1 MADEK
6 KKRRGRRA
14 YLEDFHRNVAGEY
27 IYTGQTHA
35 WKAPRGKTLR
45 KLWLCADR
53 RPLAR
58 RWPPD
63 AFRTAGME
71 RRVWALI
78 PVCAHAYLLRRAGMA
93 FVQADRWGR
102 PGAGTMSG
110 KPASPALPAAGIVT
124 GILAFTSIVTEIAN
138 IFAPNFAG
146 TLPFALGL
154 IGLDVLAG
162 ATSVVLSRT
171 VKGLEW
177 A

>member
-1 MADEK
+1 MADGK

-14 YLEDFHRNVAGEY
+14 YLEDFHQNVAGEY

-35 WKAPRGKTLR
+35 WKAPRGKTLL
-45 KLWLCADR
+45 KLWLCAIAAIGAAVAAGCV
-53 RPLAR
+53 PN
-58 RWPPD
+58 
-63 AFRTAGME
+63 TGME

-78 PVCAHAYLLRRAGMA
+78 PYVLMLISSGVQGWLLYKLTDGGNPVRDY
-93 FVQADRWGR
+93 VW
-102 PGAGTMSG
+102 
-110 KPASPALPAAGIVT
+110 KASVPRLPAVGIVT
-124 GILAFTSIVTEIAN
+124 CILALASIMTEIAN

-146 TLPFALGL
+146 TLHFALGL

>member
-14 YLEDFHRNVAGEY
+14 YLEDFHQNVAGEY

-45 KLWLCADR
+45 KLWLCAIAAIGAAVAAGCV
-53 RPLAR
+53 PN
-58 RWPPD
+58 
-63 AFRTAGME
+63 TGME

-78 PVCAHAYLLRRAGMA
+78 PYVLMLISSGVQGWLLYKLTDGGDPVRDY
-93 FVQADRWGR
+93 VW
-102 PGAGTMSG
+102 
-110 KPASPALPAAGIVT
+110 KASVPRLPAAGIVT
-124 GILAFTSIVTEIAN
+124 GILALASIVTEIAN
-138 IFAPNFAG
+138 IFAPNFAE

>member
-14 YLEDFHRNVAGEY
+14 YLEDFHQNVAGEY

-35 WKAPRGKTLR
+35 WKAPRGKTLL
-45 KLWLCADR
+45 KLWLCAIAAIGAAVAAGCV
-53 RPLAR
+53 PN
-58 RWPPD
+58 
-63 AFRTAGME
+63 TGME

-78 PVCAHAYLLRRAGMA
+78 PYVLMLISSGVQGWLLYKLTDGGDPVRDY
-93 FVQADRWGR
+93 VW
-102 PGAGTMSG
+102 
-110 KPASPALPAAGIVT
+110 KASVPRLPAAGIVT

-154 IGLDVLAG
+154 TGLDVLAG

>member
-14 YLEDFHRNVAGEY
+14 YLEDFHQNVAGEY

-45 KLWLCADR
+45 KLWLCAIAAIGAAVAAGCV
-53 RPLAR
+53 PN
-58 RWPPD
+58 
-63 AFRTAGME
+63 TGME

-78 PVCAHAYLLRRAGMA
+78 PYVLMLISSGVQGWLLYKLTDGGDPVRDY
-93 FVQADRWGR
+93 VW
-102 PGAGTMSG
+102 
-110 KPASPALPAAGIVT
+110 KASVPRLPAVGIVT
-124 GILAFTSIVTEIAN
+124 GILALASIVMEIVN

-154 IGLDVLAG
+154 IGLEVLAG

>member
-1 MADEK
+1 MADGK

-14 YLEDFHRNVAGEY
+14 YLEDFHQNVAGEY
-27 IYTGQTHA
+27 IYTGRTHA

-45 KLWLCADR
+45 KLWLCAIAAIGAAVAAGCV
-53 RPLAR
+53 PN
-58 RWPPD
+58 
-63 AFRTAGME
+63 TGME

-78 PVCAHAYLLRRAGMA
+78 PYVLMLISSGVQGWLLYKLTDGGDPVRDY
-93 FVQADRWGR
+93 VW
-102 PGAGTMSG
+102 
-110 KPASPALPAAGIVT
+110 KASVPRLPAAGIVT
-124 GILAFTSIVTEIAN
+124 GILALASIVTEIAN

-154 IGLDVLAG
+154 TGLDVLAG

>member
-14 YLEDFHRNVAGEY
+14 YLEDFHQNVAGEY

-45 KLWLCADR
+45 KLWLCAV
-53 RPLAR
+53 A
-58 RWPPD
+58 
-63 AFRTAGME
+63 AIGAAVAAGCVPNTCME

-78 PVCAHAYLLRRAGMA
+78 PYVLMLISSGVQGWLLYKLTDGGDPVRDY
-93 FVQADRWGR
+93 VW
-102 PGAGTMSG
+102 
-110 KPASPALPAAGIVT
+110 KASVPRLPAAGIVT

-154 IGLDVLAG
+154 TGLDVLAG

>member
-1 MADEK
+1 MADGK

-14 YLEDFHRNVAGEY
+14 YLEDFHQNVAGEY

-45 KLWLCADR
+45 KLWLCAIAAIGAAVAAGCV
-53 RPLAR
+53 PN
-58 RWPPD
+58 
-63 AFRTAGME
+63 TGME

-78 PVCAHAYLLRRAGMA
+78 PYVLMLISSGVQGWLLYKLTDGGDPVRDY
-93 FVQADRWGR
+93 VW
-102 PGAGTMSG
+102 
-110 KPASPALPAAGIVT
+110 KASVPRLPAAGIVT

-154 IGLDVLAG
+154 TGLDVLAG

>member
-1 MADEK
+1 MTDGK

-14 YLEDFHRNVAGEY
+14 YLEDFHQNVAGEY

-35 WKAPRGKTLR
+35 WQAPRGKTLL
-45 KLWLCADR
+45 KLWLCAIAAIGAAVAAGCV
-53 RPLAR
+53 PN
-58 RWPPD
+58 
-63 AFRTAGME
+63 TGME

-78 PVCAHAYLLRRAGMA
+78 PYVLMLISSGVQGWLLYKLTDGGDPVRDY
-93 FVQADRWGR
+93 VW
-102 PGAGTMSG
+102 
-110 KPASPALPAAGIVT
+110 KASVPRLPVVGIVT
-124 GILAFTSIVTEIAN
+124 CILALASIMTEIAN

-154 IGLDVLAG
+154 IALAVLAG

>member
-14 YLEDFHRNVAGEY
+14 YLEDFHQNVAGEY

-45 KLWLCADR
+45 KLWLCAIAAIGAAVAAGCV
-53 RPLAR
+53 PN
-58 RWPPD
+58 
-63 AFRTAGME
+63 TGME

-78 PVCAHAYLLRRAGMA
+78 PYVLMLISSGVQGWLLYKLTDGGDPVRDY
-93 FVQADRWGR
+93 VW
-102 PGAGTMSG
+102 
-110 KPASPALPAAGIVT
+110 KASVPRLPVAGIVT
-124 GILAFTSIVTEIAN
+124 GILALASIVTEIAN

-154 IGLDVLAG
+154 TGLDVLAG
-162 ATSVVLSRT
+162 ATSVVFSRT

>member
-45 KLWLCADR
+45 KLWLCAIAAIGAAVAAGCV
-53 RPLAR
+53 PN
-58 RWPPD
+58 
-63 AFRTAGME
+63 TGME

-78 PVCAHAYLLRRAGMA
+78 PYVLMLISSGVQGWLLYKLTDGGDPVRDY
-93 FVQADRWGR
+93 VW
-102 PGAGTMSG
+102 
-110 KPASPALPAAGIVT
+110 KASVPRLPAAGIVT

-154 IGLDVLAG
+154 TGLDVLAG

>member
-14 YLEDFHRNVAGEY
+14 YLEDFHQNVAGEY

-35 WKAPRGKTLR
+35 WKAPRGKTLW
-45 KLWLCADR
+45 KLWLCAIAAIGAAVAAGCV
-53 RPLAR
+53 PN
-58 RWPPD
+58 
-63 AFRTAGME
+63 TGME

-78 PVCAHAYLLRRAGMA
+78 PYVLMLISSGVQGWLLYKLTDGGDPVRDY
-93 FVQADRWGR
+93 VW
-102 PGAGTMSG
+102 
-110 KPASPALPAAGIVT
+110 KASVPRLPAAGIVT
-124 GILAFTSIVTEIAN
+124 GILALASIVTEIAN

-154 IGLDVLAG
+154 TGLDVLAG

-171 VKGLEW
+171 VKGLKW

>member
-14 YLEDFHRNVAGEY
+14 YLEDFHQNVAGEY

-45 KLWLCADR
+45 KLWLCAIAAIGAAVAAGCV
-53 RPLAR
+53 PN
-58 RWPPD
+58 
-63 AFRTAGME
+63 TGME

-78 PVCAHAYLLRRAGMA
+78 PYVLMLISSGVQGWLLYKLTDGGDPVRDY
-93 FVQADRWGR
+93 VW
-102 PGAGTMSG
+102 
-110 KPASPALPAAGIVT
+110 KASVPRLPAVGIVT
-124 GILAFTSIVTEIAN
+124 GILALASIVMEIAN

>member
-14 YLEDFHRNVAGEY
+14 YLEDFHQNVAGEY

-35 WKAPRGKTLR
+35 WKAPRGKTLL
-45 KLWLCADR
+45 KLWLCAIAAIGAAVAAGCV
-53 RPLAR
+53 PN
-58 RWPPD
+58 
-63 AFRTAGME
+63 TGME

-78 PVCAHAYLLRRAGMA
+78 PYVLMLISSGVQGWLLYKLTDGGDPVRDY
-93 FVQADRWGR
+93 VW
-102 PGAGTMSG
+102 
-110 KPASPALPAAGIVT
+110 KASVPRLPAAGIVT
-124 GILAFTSIVTEIAN
+124 GILALASIVTEIVN

-154 IGLDVLAG
+154 TGLDVLAG

>member
-1 MADEK
+1 MADGK

-14 YLEDFHRNVAGEY
+14 YLEDFHQNVAGEY

-35 WKAPRGKTLR
+35 WKALRGKTLL
-45 KLWLCADR
+45 KLWLCAIAAIGAAVAAGCV
-53 RPLAR
+53 PN
-58 RWPPD
+58 
-63 AFRTAGME
+63 TGME

-78 PVCAHAYLLRRAGMA
+78 PYVLMLISSGVQGWLLYKLTDGGDPVRDY
-93 FVQADRWGR
+93 VW
-102 PGAGTMSG
+102 
-110 KPASPALPAAGIVT
+110 KASVPRLPAAGIAT
-124 GILAFTSIVTEIAN
+124 GILAFASIVTEIAN

-162 ATSVVLSRT
+162 ATSAVLGRT